1 MAERNNIEQKY
12 KWDIEAMFPDEALWD
27 QAVAQSLEKAE
38 SFTKLSGHLTDS
50 ADTLLKAFRLRD
62 DMWQQ
67 LEKAYVYARMKRDED
82 NRVSNIRQ

>member
-50 ADTLLKAFRLRD
+50 CRYLF
-62 DMWQQ
+62 
-67 LEKAYVYARMKRDED
+67 
-82 NRVSNIRQ
+82 